1 MEKKSKKG
9 RENSRYIPRCSHNRR
24 VIATDRDRGVI
35 AAELSRG
42 SRLIVNSSFAS
53 AVDKL
58 YHGSSISTRRFTHST
73 AKENRDC
80 VFLRFIH
87 AVTRFQYSLSL
98 SLFVPCT
105 NENERFL
112 FFFFF
117 FKTTILQ
124 AKSPPNRPVREE
136 REGEIQQ
143 GSFNVIY
150 ICIPLGKDA
159 PLVMKRDGRVFL
171 TGIYD
176 RPAKFI
182 SPSSFGS
189 VSRFIVS
196 RMEQHPRL

>member
-73 AKENRDC
+73 AKENAIAC
-80 VFLRFIH
+80 SSVSYTLLH
-87 AVTRFQYSLSL
+87 VSNTLSL

>member
-73 AKENRDC
+73 AKENAIAC
-80 VFLRFIH
+80 SSVSY
-87 AVTRFQYSLSL
+87 TRCYTFPIL